1 MPSLNRDP
9 PNSTGYYVEP
19 PYAHRLPITRLGHIS
34 AHIYSLRI
42 INQMCCSTFDLPPR
56 AEPGRAGRSQSVRP
70 TDWPRPAATNGIGTT
85 RQD

>member
-19 PYAHRLPITRLGHIS
+19 PNAHRLPITRLGHIS

-42 INQMCCSTFDLPPR
+42 INHRRPNIPMAEQFLDRPNVVPIFKQMCGEAVALMPR
-56 AEPGRAGRSQSVRP
+56 AA
-70 TDWPRPAATNGIGTT
+70 
-85 RQD
+85 